1 MHPIHDVDTLL
12 LLAVMI
18 SSKRRPAELVE
29 IIAAIDL
36 SQESIPSAVKLTQAF
51 ARLAEHGL
59 ISAVEDRF
67 TLTPVALDVVA
78 RLPKKADAAERLFTI
93 RERLGAY
100 ECATAQA
107 TITLTEDELDAAI
120 AAYRA
125 SAQRTGSNQFMPKPK
140 PEQANKRP
148 DARPN
153 SRPNSRAGVQRDKP
167 AARRRG

>member
-18 SSKRRPAELVE
+18 SSKRRPAELAE
-29 IIAAIDL
+29 IIAAIEM
-36 SQESIPSAVKLTQAF
+36 SQESIPSAAKLTQAF

-59 ISAVEDRF
+59 ISAVDDGF
-67 TLTPVALDVVA
+67 TLTPAALDVVA

-100 ECATAQA
+100 EPATPLAA
-107 TITLTEDELDAAI
+107 ITLTEAQLDAAV
-120 AAYRA
+120 AAFRA
-125 SAQRTGSNQFMPKPK
+125 SAQRTGGNQFMPKPK
-140 PEQANKRP
+140 PELAAKRP
-148 DARPN
+148 GLR
-153 SRPNSRAGVQRDKP
+153 RDKP

>member
-36 SQESIPSAVKLTQAF
+36 SQESIPSATKLTHAF

-59 ISAVEDRF
+59 ISSADDCF
-67 TLTPVALDVVA
+67 ALTPAGLDIVV

-100 ECATAQA
+100 ALTAA
-107 TITLTEDELDAAI
+107 ETTITLTEAQLEAAI
-120 AAYRA
+120 AAYHA
-125 SAQRTGSNQFMPKPK
+125 CAQRTGGNQFMPKPK
-140 PEQANKRP
+140 PEHSARRP
-148 DARPN
+148 
-153 SRPNSRAGVQRDKP
+153 GVRRDKP

>member
-36 SQESIPSAVKLTQAF
+36 SQESIPSAIKLAQAF
-51 ARLAEHGL
+51 TRLAEHDL
-59 ISAVEDRF
+59 IRSVDERF
-67 TLTPVALDVVA
+67 TLTPAALEVVA

-93 RERLGAY
+93 RERLGTY
-100 ECATAQA
+100 VCATTEA
-107 TITLTEDELDAAI
+107 TITLTEAQLDAAI

-140 PEQANKRP
+140 PEVAAKRP
-148 DARPN
+148 GLR
-153 SRPNSRAGVQRDKP
+153 RDKP